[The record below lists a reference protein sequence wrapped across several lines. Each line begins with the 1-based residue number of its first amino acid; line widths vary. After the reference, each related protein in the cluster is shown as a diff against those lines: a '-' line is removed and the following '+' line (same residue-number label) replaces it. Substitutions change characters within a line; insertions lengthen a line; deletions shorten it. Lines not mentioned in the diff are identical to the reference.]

1 MDRLIKLLK
10 IISIIIT
17 IMIILNGTALLVI
30 YGFKILF
37 FILMMIELCFLIL
50 QVMYIKKANYNKLIN
65 LVYIFPFPLVYL
77 ITVIGGL

>member
-1 MDRLIKLLK
+1 MDRLTKLLK

-17 IMIILNGTALLVI
+17 IMIILNGIALLVI

-50 QVMYIKKANYNKLIN
+50 QVIYIKKANYNKLIN

>member
-1 MDRLIKLLK
+1 MDRLTKLLK

-17 IMIILNGTALLVI
+17 IMIILNGIALLVI
-30 YGFKILF
+30 YGFKLLF

-50 QVMYIKKANYNKLIN
+50 QVIYIKKANYNKLIN

-77 ITVIGGL
+77 ITVIGSL